1 MPRKL
6 MVYFTND
13 YRAQFDKDKV
23 VFVSDPFAMM
33 NETLVQSY
41 IEEGRSVVNW
51 DNVSFVK
58 EIEERDTVPYEE

>member
-13 YRAQFDKDKV
+13 YRAQFDADKV
-23 VFVSDPFAMM
+23 VFVSDPFATM
-33 NETLVQSY
+33 NETLVQSH

-51 DNVSFVK
+51 DNVCFIR
-58 EIEERDTVPYEE
+58 EIEERDTVPYVE